1 LKPKERTILLSV
13 MEERVIYY
21 QDKVKRLKN
30 KLKQVIDEKD
40 ENE

>member
-1 LKPKERTILLSV
+1 MKPKERTILLSV